1 MGTHTVEKIGGTTM
15 SRFKDVLDN
24 ILVGQRNEKDI
35 YNRII
40 VVSAY
45 GGITDKLL
53 EHKKTNKSG
62 VYALFSSDQSS
73 WTWGDAITKVAD
85 YMCDINAQ
93 LEPLGLDRLFA
104 DRFVKERIEGVRSCL
119 LDLTRLCSYGH
130 FQLEEHL
137 MTVREMLSAI
147 GEAHS
152 AHNTYSIL
160 RSLGI
165 NARFVDLTGW
175 LETENYTFDEKIKH
189 HFADIDFS
197 KEIPIVTGYTQCR
210 EGIMDTY
217 DRGYSEITF
226 SKIAV
231 LTQCREGV
239 IHKEFHLSSGDPKII
254 GEEKVVTIGQTNY
267 DVADQLS
274 DLGMEAIHPKAAKG
288 MRQSNIPLRVRNA
301 FEPKHPGTIIKD
313 NYKSDM
319 ARVEIITG
327 RKGVMAIE
335 CRDQDMMGR
344 YDHDAN
350 LLKHFIKNQVRYIA
364 KDTNANTITHYVA
377 EPLDMVKKITSSI
390 QKEFPSAE
398 IMNRKVALVSVIGNN
413 MSFPRILSKAIVV
426 LEENGIQVMTVHKCL
441 RNVNIQFVIDEEF
454 FEKAI
459 CLLHDALI
467 ENPVLVETVEE
478 EAMAGILVNP

>member
-1 MGTHTVEKIGGTTM
+1 M

-24 ILVGQRNEKDI
+24 ILVGNRSEEDI

-45 GGITDKLL
+45 GGVTDKLL
-53 EHKKTNKSG
+53 EHKKSNKSG
-62 VYALFSSDQSS
+62 VYALFSSSDSS
-73 WTWGDAITKVAD
+73 WTWGDAISKVAD
-85 YMCDINAQ
+85 HMCSINAQ
-93 LEPLGLDRLFA
+93 LEPLGLDLLFA

-152 AHNTYSIL
+152 AYNTYSIL
-160 RSLGI
+160 RSMGI
-165 NARFVDLTGW
+165 NTRFVDLTGW
-175 LETENYTFDEKIKH
+175 LETDNFTFDEKILH
-189 HFADIDFS
+189 HFAGIDYTR
-197 KEIPIVTGYTQCR
+197 ELPIVTGYTQCR

-231 LTQCREGV
+231 LTDAREGV

-254 GEEKVVTIGQTNY
+254 GEEKVVTIGGTNY

-288 MRQSNIPLRVRNA
+288 MRQSGIPLRVRNA
-301 FEPKHPGTIIKD
+301 FEPDHPGTLIEDTFKPETP
-313 NYKSDM
+313 
-319 ARVEIITG
+319 RVEIITG

-344 YDHDAN
+344 YDHDAD
-350 LLKHFIKNQVRYIA
+350 LLSHFIKHQVRYIA
-364 KDTNANTITHYVA
+364 KDTNANTLTHYVA
-377 EPLDMVKKITSSI
+377 EPLDVIKKITHSI
-390 QKEFPSAE
+390 QKAYPSAE
-398 IMNRKVALVSVIGNN
+398 IMNKKVALVSVIGSN
-413 MSFPRILSKAIVV
+413 MSFPKILSKTVQV
-426 LEENGIQVMTVHKCL
+426 LEDNGITVLSVHKCL
-441 RNVNIQFVIDEEF
+441 RNVNIQFVIEEEF
-454 FEKAI
+454 FDQAI
-459 CLLHDALI
+459 CMLHEALI
-467 ENPVLVETVEE
+467 ENP
-478 EAMAGILVNP
+478 II

>member
-15 SRFKDVLDN
+15 ARFQEVIDN
-24 ILVGQRNEKDI
+24 ILVGNRKEKDI

-62 VYALFSSDQSS
+62 VYALFSSSDSS
-73 WTWGDAITKVAD
+73 WTWGDAISKVSD
-85 YMCDINAQ
+85 YMCEINAE
-93 LEPLGLDRLFA
+93 LEHMGLDLLFA

-130 FQLEEHL
+130 FQLDEHL

-152 AHNTYSIL
+152 AHNTYAIL
-160 RSLGI
+160 KSMGI

-175 LETENYTFDEKIKH
+175 LETENYSFDEKIKH
-189 HFADIDFS
+189 HFADIDYS
-197 KEIPIVTGYTQCR
+197 RELPIVTGYTQCS

-231 LTQCREGV
+231 LTKAREGV

-254 GEEKVVTIGQTNY
+254 GEDKVVTIGQTNY

-288 MRQSNIPLRVRNA
+288 MRQSGIPLRVRNA
-301 FEPKHPGTIIKD
+301 FEPEHPGTIIED
-313 NYKSDM
+313 NYKSDK
-319 ARVEIITG
+319 ARVEIVTG
-327 RKGVMAIE
+327 RRDVMAIE

-344 YDHDAN
+344 YDHDSAV
-350 LLKHFIKNQVRYIA
+350 LKHFVKNKVRYIA
-364 KDTNANTITHYVA
+364 KDTNANTLTHYVA
-377 EPLDMVKKITSSI
+377 EPLDTVKKIISSI
-390 QKEFPSAE
+390 QKDFPSAE

-413 MSFPRILSKAIVV
+413 MSFAKIISKAAGV
-426 LEENGIQVMTVHKCL
+426 LEENGIPVMTVHKCL
-441 RNVNIQFVIDEEF
+441 RNVNIQFVIDEKH
-454 FEKAI
+454 FENAI
-459 CLLHDALI
+459 CLLHEA
-467 ENPVLVETVEE
+467 LVEKPVISGTVK
-478 EAMAGILVNP
+478 EAS